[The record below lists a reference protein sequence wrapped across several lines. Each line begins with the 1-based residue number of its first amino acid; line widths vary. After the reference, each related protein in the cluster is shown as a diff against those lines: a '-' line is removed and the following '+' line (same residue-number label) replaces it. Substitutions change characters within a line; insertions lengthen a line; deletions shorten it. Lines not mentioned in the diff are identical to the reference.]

1 MRHGGCYVAG
11 MMRTR
16 RVVVGAA
23 LGLLGASSLYFALE
37 RSAAA
42 CGGCFAPPENN
53 TVVTDHRMVLT
64 VSPQQTTLYDQIR
77 YQGSPESFAWVLP
90 IKGEA
95 IVGVSSDT
103 VFGVLDSL
111 TSVQVIAPPRNCPPP
126 IAQCNAPR
134 SNAGATATGAED
146 GNGVSVLRQETVGPY
161 ETVQLRATDPQALNR
176 WLTEK
181 GYRLSPEVAP
191 VVAAYVNE
199 SFDFLA
205 LKLVPGKSVTAM
217 KPVRVTTNGASPVL
231 PLRMVAAGTGASVG
245 ISLWVVGD
253 GRWEPQNF
261 RSFVVKP
268 EDLSWSWAQN
278 ASDFKAVRAKKNG
291 DLGGSAWEIESSL
304 TQTSV
309 NLTAQILAQA
319 NFDPRTGQPTL
330 ASEYPPVKDDQGK
343 IVRTSEQVAQEDM
356 GFLVGSPRSVRV
368 TRMRA
373 DLPQASLAADL
384 ALQAS
389 ADQSDLSRQRNVTRE
404 SDQPLCPIY
413 DSNCDVIGQAPRDQ
427 ILGSVGNGG
436 GGCAASGN
444 TKGDLLGGVLG
455 LALVGLVCARAR
467 RRR

>member
-1 MRHGGCYVAG
+1 

-16 RVVVGAA
+16 RVVVSSA
-23 LGLLGASSLYFALE
+23 LALLGATSLFFAFE

-77 YQGSPESFAWVLP
+77 YQGSPDSFAWVLP

-126 IAQCNAPR
+126 VAQCNSPKN
-134 SNAGATATGAED
+134 SGAVATGAESGD
-146 GNGVSVLRQETVGPY
+146 GVSVLRQETVGPY

-191 VVAAYVNE
+191 VVAAYVKE

-205 LKLVPGKSVTAM
+205 LKLVPGKSVAAM
-217 KPVRVTTNGASPVL
+217 KPVRVTTNGASPIL

-268 EDLSWSWAQN
+268 EDLSWNWAQN
-278 ASDFKAVRAKKNG
+278 TSDFKAVRAKKNG

-304 TQTSV
+304 TQSS
-309 NLTAQILAQA
+309 A
-319 NFDPRTGQPTL
+319 N
-330 ASEYPPVKDDQGK
+330 
-343 IVRTSEQVAQEDM
+343 
-356 GFLVGSPRSVRV
+356 
-368 TRMRA
+368 
-373 DLPQASLAADL
+373 LAA
-384 ALQAS
+384 Q
-389 ADQSDLSRQRNVTRE
+389 
-404 SDQPLCPIY
+404 
-413 DSNCDVIGQAPRDQ
+413 
-427 ILGSVGNGG
+427 
-436 GGCAASGN
+436 
-444 TKGDLLGGVLG
+444 
-455 LALVGLVCARAR
+455 
-467 RRR
+467 